1 MRGGFA
7 TPRSA
12 LLCGSPPSASQLL
25 QNSFFLPQFPL
36 PQISAFPLSHFCCL
50 HPSHLPAPSPSLPPA
65 SQALSSLFTHT
76 APSPSPTPPPPLD
89 AWAAGITHARKLLT
103 LQLCDPSV
111 NNTGLAAQSLLL
123 LCGLQRPKSKTP
135 LLPLPFGRLVPPP
148 HPN

>member
-1 MRGGFA
+1 MEDSPRPGALFCA
-7 TPRSA
+7 ALHHQPRSFCRTVSSF
-12 LLCGSPPSASQLL
+12 LSFPSPRS
-25 QNSFFLPQFPL
+25 LP
-36 PQISAFPLSHFCCL
+36 FPLSHFCCL